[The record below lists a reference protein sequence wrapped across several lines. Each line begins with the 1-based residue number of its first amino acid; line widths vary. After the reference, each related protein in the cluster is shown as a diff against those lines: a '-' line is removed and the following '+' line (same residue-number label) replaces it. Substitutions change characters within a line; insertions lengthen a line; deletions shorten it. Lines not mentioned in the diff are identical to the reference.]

1 MAVIR
6 PIRGGWSVPQLWI
19 GALVLFVIALPAAAT
34 EPDGHIQLQ
43 ADWVQADADAGPLV
57 LRLEIR
63 SFVPLDE
70 ATLTVSTPVAF
81 AIDPRTDPKEWEF
94 RPIQAEQDRRAMR
107 SDLPRLGPTV
117 LSTLDFEVV
126 LSPGGHGT
134 FEFIVEGS
142 DRNGRRIRNA
152 VGFAASESGLRG
164 VRRLGAVEFPANVLP
179 SKGKR

>member
-1 MAVIR
+1 MVVIR
-6 PIRGGWSVPQLWI
+6 SIRGGWSAPQLWF
-19 GALVLFVIALPAAAT
+19 GVLVFFVIALPAAAT

-57 LRLEIR
+57 LRLKLR
-63 SFVPLDE
+63 SYVPLDE
-70 ATLTVSTPVAF
+70 ATLTVSTPVVF
-81 AIDPRTDPKEWEF
+81 AIDSLTESKEGKF
-94 RPIQAEQDRRAMR
+94 RAIQAAQDRRAMR
-107 SDLPRLGPTV
+107 SNLERLEPGV

-134 FEFIVEGS
+134 LEFIVEGS

-152 VGFAASESGLRG
+152 LGFAASESGPRG
-164 VRRLGAVEFPANVLP
+164 VRRLGAVEFPATILQ